1 MEWPSG
7 MEPCNSVRHNR
18 AGRVYFMR
26 AEALRMELLK
36 DREDCVD
43 VCLSRC
49 C

>member
-18 AGRVYFMR
+18 AGRVYLMR

-36 DREDCVD
+36 DREYWSVYEI
-43 VCLSRC
+43 SGW
-49 C
+49 